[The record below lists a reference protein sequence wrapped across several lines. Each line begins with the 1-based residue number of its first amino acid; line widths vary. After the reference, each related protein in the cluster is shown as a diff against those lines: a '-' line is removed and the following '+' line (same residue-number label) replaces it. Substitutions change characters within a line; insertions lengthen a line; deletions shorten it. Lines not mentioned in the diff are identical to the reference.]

1 MHTVNE
7 ILDLIAEV
15 KPGLRPDPDAELIK
29 SGLLDS
35 VDIMSLVLA
44 LDNTFDIEITPLEL
58 REEKFRSAA
67 TSHTMVHKLEGA

>member
-1 MHTVNE
+1 MHTVDE

-15 KPGLRPDPDAELIK
+15 KPGLRPAHDAELIK

-44 LDNTFDIEITPLEL
+44 LDNAFDIEITPMEL
-58 REEKFRSAA
+58 REENFRSADA
-67 TSHTMVHKLEGA
+67 ILTLVQELEEA